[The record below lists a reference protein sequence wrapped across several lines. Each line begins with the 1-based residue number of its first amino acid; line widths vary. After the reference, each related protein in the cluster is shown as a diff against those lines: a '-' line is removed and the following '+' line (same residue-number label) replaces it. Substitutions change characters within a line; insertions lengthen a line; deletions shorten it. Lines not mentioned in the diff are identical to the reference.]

1 MSTLVV
7 AIVIFSIS
15 SLYLIVEFFWWAHHN
30 KKWPFSGK
38 PLLNLKRSNGT
49 RKTIRPEQLN
59 VDKVLQ
65 EIETL
70 QADISQTLAE
80 TPDIPT
86 ERHQTTTI
94 AAPKQRTAV

>member
-1 MSTLVV
+1 MSTLVI

-15 SLYLIVEFFWWAHHN
+15 SLYLIVEFFWWAHQN

-38 PLLNLKRSNGT
+38 PLLRLKMPTSQKR
-49 RKTIRPEQLN
+49 TIGREPLN

-86 ERHQTTTI
+86 ER
-94 AAPKQRTAV
+94 R